1 MVSTTIAQQTLAQ
14 LILAVNEVTTLE
26 DFRARITPLLKRN
39 SKKYLELRRRAV
51 VGANSRFGIITI
63 SGLPGKRYITRIR

>member
-1 MVSTTIAQQTLAQ
+1 MVATISQQA
-14 LILAVNEVTTLE
+14 LAVNETTSLE
-26 DFRARITPLLKRN
+26 DFRARITPLLKKR

-63 SGLPGKRYITRIR
+63 SGLPGNRYVTRIK